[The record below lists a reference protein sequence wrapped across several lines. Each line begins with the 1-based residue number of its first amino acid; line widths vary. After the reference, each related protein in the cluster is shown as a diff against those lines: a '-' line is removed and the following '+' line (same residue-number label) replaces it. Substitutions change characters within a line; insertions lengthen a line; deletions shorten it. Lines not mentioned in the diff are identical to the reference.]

1 MARNRQLEEMPE
13 QFQDR
18 LSWLED
24 HMEGIASLM
33 YKNGL
38 ERQCFGAQFYEVQDK
53 LAALIGLPDNYSEFI
68 ELEMDPRV
76 ILE

>member
-1 MARNRQLEEMPE
+1 MTRKRPLEEMPE
-13 QFQDR
+13 EFHER
-18 LSWLED
+18 LEWLEGQ
-24 HMEGIASLM
+24 MEGIASFM
-33 YKNGL
+33 FKHGL
-38 ERQCFGAQFYEVQDK
+38 EDQCFSMQFYDVQEK